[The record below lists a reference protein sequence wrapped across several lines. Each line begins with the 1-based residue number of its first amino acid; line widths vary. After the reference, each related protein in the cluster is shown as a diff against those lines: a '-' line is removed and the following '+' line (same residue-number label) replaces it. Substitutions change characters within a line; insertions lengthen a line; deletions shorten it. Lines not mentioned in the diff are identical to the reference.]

1 MVDDN
6 PYNYKIIVGSGGKCL
21 LFDDREKY
29 DLRHDYVTSWLDAEE
44 YINKFRG

>member
-1 MVDDN
+1 ME
-6 PYNYKIIVGSGGKCL
+6 GHCL

-29 DLRHDYVTSWLDAEE
+29 DLRKDYATSWLEVEE